1 MLRNITLAAAV
12 AMSLAGAA
20 VATGQVVERSYRSAS
35 EVTAAPAGG
44 SGYLGVQIEDGFV
57 NNSSESEPSRFH
69 WGARVASVVPD
80 SPAAKAGLKE
90 GDLIMRVNE
99 KDIRRAT
106 DLTTAIAAQ
115 AAEAR
120 VGLVVLRNGKEET
133 LSAQLAKRPEPGSQM
148 APPPAGAFA
157 APPGAIP
164 LPPMAGRD
172 PFAQMESNFQRMQDQ
187 MDRMQSEFGM
197 LRGGQSPGAGFTGF
211 AMSQTTLTM
220 SSDSRT
226 GLSLQSLTP
235 QLGEFFGAKEGEGVL
250 ITAVEPDSPAALAG
264 LKAGDVIVSVG
275 ADTVDEPAAA
285 QALAAEGAAG
295 GVDLGIL
302 REKESKTIKM
312 GPTAGPS

>member
-1 MLRNITLAAAV
+1 
-12 AMSLAGAA
+12 
-20 VATGQVVERSYRSAS
+20 
-35 EVTAAPAGG
+35 
-44 SGYLGVQIEDGFV
+44 
-57 NNSSESEPSRFH
+57 
-69 WGARVASVVPD
+69 
-80 SPAAKAGLKE
+80 
-90 GDLIMRVNE
+90 
-99 KDIRRAT
+99 
-106 DLTTAIAAQ
+106 
-115 AAEAR
+115 
-120 VGLVVLRNGKEET
+120 
-133 LSAQLAKRPEPGSQM
+133 
-148 APPPAGAFA
+148 
-157 APPGAIP
+157 
-164 LPPMAGRD
+164 
-172 PFAQMESNFQRMQDQ
+172 
-187 MDRMQSEFGM
+187 
-197 LRGGQSPGAGFTGF
+197 
-211 AMSQTTLTM
+211 MSQTTLTM